1 MSVRACALAAAILAG
16 VGAVTQVPTPAV
28 AQSLSAEVQ
37 ALEAQL
43 PGRLVNDPSRI
54 DWESYGPE
62 FYAESFVDP
71 AVPGGGA
78 ARRFHV
84 NKASEFIYSAGANI
98 PLIRSVKRGDT
109 ITLGFWA
116 RTVSASTDDGKGV
129 LRVRFQQDAPPYPG
143 FGEETLSIGTEW
155 QWYEVTTRAEQ
166 GLDRQDGIVA
176 IQFGRTRQILEIGQA
191 IIITGA
197 ASIVGTK
204 AAAAAPAPVAA
215 PKVELPKPL
224 QQAGALF
231 NDPTR
236 RDWRI
241 RATDGTSEQRDE
253 PGIWLGKA
261 TRLGTGSATD
271 ASVRATLDLPTPVIK
286 DRELLVAFA
295 ARTVSSTNPDGRAV
309 VEVTLDSAATGKPLS
324 GTRIALGPNWQLVR
338 YIARPEAD
346 AQEGQ
351 LVVSMQVAG
360 PGQSVDIGPVYMIR
374 PQ

>member
-1 MSVRACALAAAILAG
+1 MRVKPSVLAAAIVAG
-16 VGAVTQVPTPAV
+16 IGATSLVPLPTA
-28 AQSLSAEVQ
+28 AQSLSPEVQ
-37 ALEAQL
+37 ALESQL

-84 NKASEFIYSAGANI
+84 NKASEFIYAAGANI
-98 PLIRSVKRGDT
+98 PLIRNVKRGDVV
-109 ITLGFWA
+109 TLGFWA

-143 FGEETLSIGTEW
+143 FGEETLSIGTDW

-197 ASIVGTK
+197 SSIVGTMP
-204 AAAAAPAPVAA
+204 AAAAPAPAAA
-215 PKVELPKPL
+215 PQVELPRPL
-224 QQAGALF
+224 QQAGVLF

-241 RATDGTSEQRDE
+241 RAKDGTFEQRDE

-261 TRLGTGSATD
+261 TRLGTGITPE
-271 ASVRATLDLPTPVIK
+271 ASVRATLDLPGPII
-286 DRELLVAFA
+286 RGQELLVAFA
-295 ARTVSSTNPDGRAV
+295 ARTVTSANPDGRAV
-309 VEVTLDSAATGKPLS
+309 VEVTLDSAATGEPLS

-338 YIARPEAD
+338 YVARPEAD
-346 AQEGQ
+346 AQPGQ
-351 LVVSMQVAG
+351 LVVSLGVAG